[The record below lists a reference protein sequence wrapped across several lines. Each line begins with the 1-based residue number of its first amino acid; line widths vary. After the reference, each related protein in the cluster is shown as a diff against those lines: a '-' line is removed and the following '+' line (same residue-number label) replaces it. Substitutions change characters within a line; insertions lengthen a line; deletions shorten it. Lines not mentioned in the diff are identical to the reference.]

1 MKYLIEIKHVPVFR
15 DWTLACDP
23 PSDLETM
30 RQLVAENILSRLDY
44 EDRGDE
50 FENEWRSLAEAALK
64 AEPYEILEFDERAWR
79 IVEAQE
85 EDD

>member
-1 MKYLIEIKHVPVFR
+1 MNYQIEIKHPPVLR

-30 RQLVAENILSRLDY
+30 RQLVAENILSRIEH

-50 FENEWRSLAEAALK
+50 YENEWRSLADAALK
-64 AEPYEILEFDERAWR
+64 AEPYETLEFDERAWR
-79 IVEAQE
+79 IVEAHEE
-85 EDD
+85 ED

>member
-1 MKYLIEIKHVPVFR
+1 MNYEIEIKHPPVMR

-30 RQLVAENILSRLDY
+30 RQLVAENILSRIEY

-50 FENEWRSLAEAALK
+50 YENEWRSLADAALR
-64 AEPYEILEFDERAWR
+64 AEPYETLEFDERAWR
-79 IVEAQE
+79 IVEAHGE
-85 EDD
+85 ED